1 MFEATFGTRR
11 LNGNQRGGPL
21 DGVAKPH
28 KPQVAAVARGTLSL
42 KCLVHVNKIEYDSHT
57 ESGCGLCFPDL
68 RPTPQSTPLA
78 MSTRRF
84 PPVCC
89 LSCSCVDSGV
99 GMYSSGLPMLRKNLQ
114 DTTNMLIIADERFVN
129 IQVLIGSEL
138 KDWTRIKALPG
149 ASNSFTSADG
159 HCQVKFLEH
168 HEMGYG
174 FTSIKR
180 HGFILT
186 RRWAEKG
193 IPSVAQ
199 VQCARL
205 PGSRHLFMVLRVKE
219 EAFGTS
225 GIYSRT
231 VG

>member
-1 MFEATFGTRR
+1 MKKWWISPTCRRCHGQKRCFTVAGDTFG
-11 LNGNQRGGPL
+11 GQP
-21 DGVAKPH
+21 APAH
-28 KPQVAAVARGTLSL
+28 
-42 KCLVHVNKIEYDSHT
+42 
-57 ESGCGLCFPDL
+57 
-68 RPTPQSTPLA
+68 
-78 MSTRRF
+78 
-84 PPVCC
+84 
-89 LSCSCVDSGV
+89 
-99 GMYSSGLPMLRKNLQ
+99 LQ
-114 DTTNMLIIADERFVN
+114 DD
-129 IQVLIGSEL
+129 VLGSEL

-225 GIYSRT
+225 GSYSRT